1 MMFGLTTVAM
11 NKFQY
16 AGSVSCGQ
24 CIRVY
29 GTGVRC
35 PGGKDPDDGSC
46 GLGANPI
53 SGTFDAIVTDELME
67 RGLGDIDLGRQ
78 GDGFWP
84 VSWQKIACPI
94 EKHAPAIWLHDGSN
108 RHFVKVLFMYLDSPW
123 ASIELNEM
131 SSNKRWHDN
140 YAEFSKS
147 GDGIPFNNGVWHLT
161 ATSTM
166 GTKYCGTVDTAL
178 RTRPFEYKASKC

>member
-1 MMFGLTTVAM
+1 MFGLTTVAM

-29 GTGVRC
+29 RTGVRC

-94 EKHAPAIWLHDGSN
+94 EMDPTGILLRSCSCTWTLHG
-108 RHFVKVLFMYLDSPW
+108 HQ
-123 ASIELNEM
+123 LNSM
-131 SSNKRWHDN
+131 K
-140 YAEFSKS
+140 
-147 GDGIPFNNGVWHLT
+147 
-161 ATSTM
+161 
-166 GTKYCGTVDTAL
+166 CL
-178 RTRPFEYKASKC
+178 RTRGGTTIMQSSLNPVTVFLSTTVCGISPPLQLWAQNIVGQLILHFALAPSNIRPLNADPTSIRWFK